1 MRRKNSGKRER
12 GWKFLIAVQT
22 SNFKTRAAIKKK
34 RLDTHGVSTF
44 LYLFNYTNSGK
55 INSTTNKDALS

>member
-22 SNFKTRAAIKKK
+22 SNFKTRAAVKKK
-34 RLDTHGVSTF
+34 KT
-44 LYLFNYTNSGK
+44 
-55 INSTTNKDALS
+55 

>member
-22 SNFKTRAAIKKK
+22 TNFKTRVALKKK
-34 RLDTHGVSTF
+34 KKDLTHMAFPLSFIF
-44 LYLFNYTNSGK
+44 LITQILEKLTPLQIK
-55 INSTTNKDALS
+55 ML